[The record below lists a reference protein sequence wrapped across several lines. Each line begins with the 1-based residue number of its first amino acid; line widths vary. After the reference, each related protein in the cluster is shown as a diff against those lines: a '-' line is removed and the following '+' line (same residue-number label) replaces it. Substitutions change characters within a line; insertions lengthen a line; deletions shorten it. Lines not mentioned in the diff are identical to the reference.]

1 MGICVGVVGQQAIN
15 HRRNAEPLTI
25 AREMKAHVDAAQPL
39 PRLWYMA
46 VMNNGIAAPDPER
59 MTVFA
64 ARAEA
69 TYPGN
74 ASMRYALA
82 EK

>member
-1 MGICVGVVGQQAIN
+1 
-15 HRRNAEPLTI
+15 
-25 AREMKAHVDAAQPL
+25 MKAQVDAAQPL

-46 VMNNGIAAPDPER
+46 VMNNGIAAPEPER

-64 ARAEA
+64 ASADA
-69 TYPGN
+69 TYPGK
-74 ASMRYALA
+74 ASMRYAFA